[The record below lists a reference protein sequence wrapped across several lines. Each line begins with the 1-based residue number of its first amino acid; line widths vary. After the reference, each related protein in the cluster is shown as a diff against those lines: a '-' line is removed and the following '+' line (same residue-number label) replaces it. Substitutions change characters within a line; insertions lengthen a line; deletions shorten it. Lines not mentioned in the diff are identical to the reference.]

1 MQRMSFRKQPIN
13 RRQHLGFFAKRAALA
28 KMWQTLRAAMVF
40 ALFAGTAFAQN
51 QDGGLESIFSY
62 GVGGRALGLGGAYIA
77 APNDASAVYWNP
89 GGLDLL
95 ERKSATMFYSNL
107 PLGGQYNFLAYVHP
121 TLNFGTLGVAVL
133 RVGVDFDHNHTNGE
147 FLGGASFANTQFLFS
162 FGKNLPLNFSAG
174 VSIKIEQQSFGLTD
188 GNLNGRGVG
197 ADFGLIYRPDFDME
211 LLQNSS
217 FGVTIQNAI
226 PPIIKAG
233 NENQQIP
240 RSYKLGLAKDMRI
253 SGREDLMSFYA
264 DLEYNVNKA
273 PKLHF
278 GTEYAYEG
286 MAMLRAGLMDSEVV
300 FGAGASVGQFKI
312 DYSYGKFASSP
323 LLEANHRISI
333 SIEFG
338 PTKDELLE
346 QEQRRRDQEV
356 ADRVNFETRLRN
368 QVEVQNNLDAA
379 NAFFEQGKYFDALIR
394 YNAVKQLD
402 PSNEAAT
409 RGAQLAE
416 SKFEEVNRMREE
428 ERLQQKAADLNATRI
443 KDYVD
448 TQLKKGI
455 SFFNAGQYDRAIS
468 EWDKALTEDPQNATV
483 QNWIDRTRQAI
494 DDEINQ
500 ILREADQLTAQG
512 KYIEALDKYK
522 EAQRNKQLDAT
533 TRKKVDTEIAI
544 LQNRMNRDDA
554 YQKGIAEYFKKNYVD
569 ALEYFD
575 QALRLD
581 PNNAQLREYWDKADA
596 RANAQD
602 EPFANENIKNQ
613 YKTAASL
620 VFRKKYQ
627 EALNIL
633 LEIQKQQKYNRD
645 ILKLID
651 EAEEALNNR

>member
-1 MQRMSFRKQPIN
+1 MQRMRIQQQPASLRWLFGRCRQNMSFASARWMLSLALLLTYSSLHAQKQD
-13 RRQHLGFFAKRAALA
+13 
-28 KMWQTLRAAMVF
+28 
-40 ALFAGTAFAQN
+40 AGQ
-51 QDGGLESIFSY
+51 ESIFSY
-62 GVGGRALGLGGAYIA
+62 GVGARALGLGGAYIA

-89 GGLDLL
+89 GGMDLL

-107 PLGGQYNFLAYVHP
+107 PLGGQYNFVAYVHP
-121 TLNFGTLGVAVL
+121 TLNFGTLGAAIL
-133 RVGVDFDHNHTNGE
+133 RVGNDFQHVHTNGE
-147 FLGGASFANTQFLFS
+147 ILGDASFANTQFLFS
-162 FGKNLPLNFSAG
+162 YGKNLPLNLSAG
-174 VSIKIEQQSFGLTD
+174 LSIKIEQQSFTLSD
-188 GNLNGRGVG
+188 GGTLNGRGVG
-197 ADFGLIYRPDFDME
+197 ADFGLIYRPDFDMT
-211 LLQNSS
+211 LLQNTSL
-217 FGVTIQNAI
+217 GVIIQNAI

-240 RSYKLGLAKDMRI
+240 RSYKFGFAKDLRFR
-253 SGREDLMSFYA
+253 GRDDLVSLYA

-273 PKLHF
+273 PKFHF
-278 GTEYAYEG
+278 GTEYAYQG
-286 MAMLRAGLMDSEVV
+286 MAMVRAGFMDNVMV
-300 FGAGASVGQFKI
+300 FGAGASVGQFQI
-312 DYSYGKFASSP
+312 DYSYGKFATSP
-323 LLEANHRISI
+323 LLEANHRISVT
-333 SIEFG
+333 IEFG
-338 PTKDELLE
+338 MTKDELLA

-379 NAFFEQGKYFDALIR
+379 NAFFRQGKYFDALIR

-402 PSNEAAT
+402 PTNEGAA

-416 SKFEEVNRMREE
+416 SKFEEENRLREE
-428 ERLQQKAADLNATRI
+428 ERLKQKAADLNATRI

-455 SFFNAGQYDRAIS
+455 SFFNAGQYDRAVT
-468 EWDKALTEDPQNATV
+468 EWEKALAEDPQNVTV
-483 QNWIDRTRQAI
+483 QNWIGRTKQAI
-494 DDEINQ
+494 EDEISLL
-500 ILREADQLTAQG
+500 LRDADRLTAQG

-522 EAQRNKQLDAT
+522 EAQRTKQLDESA
-533 TRKKVDTEIAI
+533 RKKVETEIAI

-602 EPFANENIKNQ
+602 EPFANDYIKNQ

-620 VFRKKYQ
+620 VFRKRYQ
-627 EALNIL
+627 EALDIL

-651 EAEEALNNR
+651 EAEEALNNK